1 MRYNNNKI
9 NKGGEKMEKYLEIVG
24 TLILIFG
31 LLIGVIITVSELDYN
46 FQGVGFTIIG
56 ISLITFGF
64 LNGLAQI
71 IDLLK
76 EINKKLE
83 KKG

>member
-1 MRYNNNKI
+1 
-9 NKGGEKMEKYLEIVG
+9 MEKYLEIIAV
-24 TLILIFG
+24 LILIFG
-31 LLIGVIITVSELDYN
+31 LLIGIIVTISELDYN

>member
-1 MRYNNNKI
+1 
-9 NKGGEKMEKYLEIVG
+9 MEKYLEIIAI
-24 TLILIFG
+24 LILIFG
-31 LLIGVIITVSELDYN
+31 LLVGIIVTMSELDYN

>member
-56 ISLITFGF
+56 ISLLTFGF
-64 LNGLAQI
+64 FFFFLKI
-71 IDLLK
+71 ISLLK
-76 EINKKLE
+76 EINKKH
-83 KKG
+83 

>member
-1 MRYNNNKI
+1 
-9 NKGGEKMEKYLEIVG
+9 MEKYLEIIAI
-24 TLILIFG
+24 LILIFG
-31 LLIGVIITVSELDYN
+31 LLIGIIVTISELDYN

>member
-1 MRYNNNKI
+1 
-9 NKGGEKMEKYLEIVG
+9 MEKYLEIIG
-24 TLILIFG
+24 ILILIFG
-31 LLIGVIITVSELDYN
+31 VLIGIIVTISELDYN

-56 ISLITFGF
+56 MSLLTFGF
-64 LNGLAQI
+64 SNGLGKI
-71 IDLLK
+71 ISLLK

>member
-1 MRYNNNKI
+1 
-9 NKGGEKMEKYLEIVG
+9 MEKYLEIIG
-24 TLILIFG
+24 ILILIFG
-31 LLIGVIITVSELDYN
+31 VLIGIIVTISELDYN

-56 ISLITFGF
+56 ISLLTFGF
-64 LNGLAQI
+64 SNGLGKI
-71 IDLLK
+71 ISLLK

>member
-1 MRYNNNKI
+1 
-9 NKGGEKMEKYLEIVG
+9 MEKYLEIIG

-31 LLIGVIITVSELDYN
+31 LLAGIMVTISELDYN

>member
-1 MRYNNNKI
+1 
-9 NKGGEKMEKYLEIVG
+9 MEKYLEIIAI
-24 TLILIFG
+24 LILIFG
-31 LLIGVIITVSELDYN
+31 LLVGIIVTISELDYN

>member
-1 MRYNNNKI
+1 
-9 NKGGEKMEKYLEIVG
+9 MEKYLEIIG

-31 LLIGVIITVSELDYN
+31 LLTGIIVTISELDYN
-46 FQGVGFTIIG
+46 FQEVGFTIIG
-56 ISLITFGF
+56 ISLLTFGF
-64 LNGLAQI
+64 SNGLGKI
-71 IDLLK
+71 ISLLK

>member
-1 MRYNNNKI
+1 
-9 NKGGEKMEKYLEIVG
+9 MEKYLEIIAV
-24 TLILIFG
+24 LILIFG
-31 LLIGVIITVSELDYN
+31 LLIGIIVTISELDYN

-56 ISLITFGF
+56 ISLLTFGF
-64 LNGLAQI
+64 SNGLGKI
-71 IDLLK
+71 ISLLK